1 MLTTQD
7 KKYIT
12 DSIKT
17 NNEDLLKEIIELFD
31 ATNNRIDQVNEKLS
45 QRIDKQNSILAG
57 EYIKKNI
64 TIIRLTEKM
73 EDLVWEI
80 FRKQTSKNVSFVDCA
95 TFALYQQG
103 VFDKAFTFDSD
114 FKKNKIPILE

>member
-45 QRIDKQNSILAG
+45 QRIDKVLDQLKSHHDVLNNHERRI
-57 EYIKKNI
+57 
-64 TIIRLTEKM
+64 EKA
-73 EDLVWEI
+73 EE
-80 FRKQTSKNVSFVDCA
+80 K
-95 TFALYQQG
+95 
-103 VFDKAFTFDSD
+103 VF
-114 FKKNKIPILE
+114 PISA